1 MRSSMTMASDRVTAA
16 DTGTRLLE
24 LEITH
29 RCQLTCTHCLTTSSP
44 QAGHG
49 TMTLRD
55 WESVVS
61 QAARL
66 GIPMIQLIGGEP
78 LTSPFLVP
86 LLGYAVGLGR
96 KVEVYSNLY
105 KVPDAVWHHLS
116 HPLVSL
122 ATSYYSDFAAEHDT
136 VTHVTGSHARTRANI
151 IKALE
156 LGISVRAGIV
166 EILDGQR
173 TGQARAELEALGV
186 TNIKTDRMRAVG
198 RAATGP
204 GDPDV
209 AELCGR
215 CGLGRAAV
223 LADGTLAPCV
233 LGRFLKVGNVKASP
247 LGSLLTGAA
256 WQAAVQ
262 LIPRDGSGPSCEPD
276 GSDCNPASTIACS
289 PAFD

>member
-1 MRSSMTMASDRVTAA
+1 VTIALDHTTTA
-16 DTGTRLLE
+16 KTGIRLLE

-44 QAGHG
+44 QAGRG
-49 TMTLRD
+49 TMTLAD
-55 WESVVS
+55 WKSVID
-61 QAARL
+61 QAGRL

-86 LLGYAVGLGR
+86 LLGYAVGSGR

-105 KVPDAVWHHLS
+105 KVPDAIWGHLS
-116 HPLVSL
+116 HPAVSL
-122 ATSYYSDFAAEHDT
+122 ATSYYSDLATEHDT
-136 VTHVTGSHARTRANI
+136 VTHVAGSHERTRANI

-173 TGQARAELEALGV
+173 TSQARAELEALGV
-186 TNIKTDRMRAVG
+186 TNIKVDRMRAVG

-223 LADGTLAPCV
+223 LADGTLSPCV

-247 LGSLLTGAA
+247 LGGLLTGPA
-256 WQAAVQ
+256 WQAALR
-262 LIPRDGSGPSCEPD
+262 LIPRDGSGPSCDPD
-276 GSDCNPASTIACS
+276 GSDCSPASTIACS